1 MFSYIASYMVIYM
14 HGIKWQFGFTNAI
27 NKIASYMAKLKLG
40 NMYIQIIIYMYACMH
55 ACTR

>member
-1 MFSYIASYMVIYM
+1 MVIYM
-14 HGIKWQFGFTNAI
+14 HDIKWQFGFTNAI